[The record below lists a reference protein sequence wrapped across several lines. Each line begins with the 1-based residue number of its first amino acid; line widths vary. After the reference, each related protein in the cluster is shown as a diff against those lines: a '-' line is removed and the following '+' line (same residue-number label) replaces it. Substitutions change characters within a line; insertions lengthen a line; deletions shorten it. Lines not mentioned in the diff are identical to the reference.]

1 EMSVLA
7 QANERHPQGCEF
19 STSVLVAE
27 PHKGSKTQKKQAT
40 KGLLFIGA
48 DDETCRE
55 RSERNSEMSVLAQAN
70 ERHPQGCEFSTSVRL
85 AEPHKGSKTQKKQ
98 AIKGLLFWCG

>member
-1 EMSVLA
+1 MQRHLLKSNKNAELAQFLVSFSAFVFGADEGTCREQSERNSEMSVLA

-19 STSVLVAE
+19 STSVPVAE

-48 DDETCRE
+48 DDET
-55 RSERNSEMSVLAQAN
+55 
-70 ERHPQGCEFSTSVRL
+70 
-85 AEPHKGSKTQKKQ
+85 
-98 AIKGLLFWCG
+98 